1 VDNGEFRNFAS
12 GLNFYFW
19 QEKYSTGCPIYVYPV
34 DSGFEELFAAGL
46 SDDLYMAN
54 VQNDYTYNICV
65 NEFALDYY
73 KFENYIDSRIHT
85 YVDET
90 VEIKVLINIFKL
102 VKLAINALILLVLL
116 IFFMNSINI
125 QHSQMLLRKDEFNI
139 LRIIGMSRRQLRKSL
154 MIENMAGVV
163 VAAFWSVVLGTVGG
177 NVLIRVLEWLEQ
189 IDEDVKNYS
198 SFTLDIKSV
207 LVALV
212 LLLFLGF
219 VSAGVTANTE
229 ENRR

>member
-1 VDNGEFRNFAS
+1 
-12 GLNFYFW
+12 
-19 QEKYSTGCPIYVYPV
+19 
-34 DSGFEELFAAGL
+34 
-46 SDDLYMAN
+46 
-54 VQNDYTYNICV
+54 
-65 NEFALDYY
+65 
-73 KFENYIDSRIHT
+73 
-85 YVDET
+85 
-90 VEIKVLINIFKL
+90 
-102 VKLAINALILLVLL
+102 
-116 IFFMNSINI
+116 
-125 QHSQMLLRKDEFNI
+125 MLLRKDEFNI